1 MDRDRKVLGGL
12 FFYKGTTPYY
22 NISKK
27 CDVAVPLTIFHLA
40 IAAHTLR
47 T

>member
-12 FFYKGTTPYY
+12 FFHKGTTPCYS
-22 NISKK
+22 ISKK
-27 CDVAVPLTIFHLA
+27 HDVAVVLTILHLA
-40 IAAHTLR
+40 IAARTLR